1 VSRPSKA
8 KKTPSRS
15 SLRSGEILESNG
27 RPWLPPISHPGRRII
42 GPCPRWEVRAEVRLG
57 AEDERDDPEVG
68 LLLERVLDAAFF
80 AGMILSGQRFRWG
93 WEPVEIIAWL
103 V

>member
-1 VSRPSKA
+1 
-8 KKTPSRS
+8 
-15 SLRSGEILESNG
+15 
-27 RPWLPPISHPGRRII
+27 
-42 GPCPRWEVRAEVRLG
+42 VRAEARLG
-57 AEDERDDPEVG
+57 VEDERDDPEAG

-80 AGMILSGQRFRWG
+80 AGMILSGQRFRWE